1 MKFSGS
7 AKLALFASFALFAL
21 FALFWAKKKFLRLL
35 RFFLFIAIGNVSTV
49 GTHDLFSD
57 WVLTWQVSK
66 LTWLVLGED
75 QVARSHRLEQLCTL
89 RPFSWREFMR
99 RPSSMVLGIHDNVN
113 SVLVIQ
119 LGRGQVHQNEWA
131 FASPSSAKKKNI
143 YFGHWILMCFQ
154 GKSAQRRWWVGLV
167 LGRGFNPRGMETCRG
182 SIPPSP
188 RDLGTP
194 GKDDNDAASS
204 HGAQPSTELLKHQRP
219 ALAEA
224 RAQMWIGCHGH
235 CRG

>member
-131 FASPSSAKKKNI
+131 FASPSSAKKKI
-143 YFGHWILMCFQ
+143 YILDTGFWCAFR
-154 GKSAQRRWWVGLV
+154 ANL
-167 LGRGFNPRGMETCRG
+167 LRGGDESGWC
-182 SIPPSP
+182 S
-188 RDLGTP
+188 DV
-194 GKDDNDAASS
+194 AST
-204 HGAQPSTELLKHQRP
+204 HGAWRHAGVRFLLRRATLGHLARMIMTLQALMAPSLPQSS
-219 ALAEA
+219 
-224 RAQMWIGCHGH
+224 
-235 CRG
+235 